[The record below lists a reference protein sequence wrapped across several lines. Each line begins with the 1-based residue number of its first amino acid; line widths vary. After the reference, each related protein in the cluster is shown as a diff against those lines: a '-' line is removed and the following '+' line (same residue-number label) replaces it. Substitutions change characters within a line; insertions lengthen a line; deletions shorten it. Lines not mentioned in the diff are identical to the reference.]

1 MTIVWN
7 ESRYR
12 FVFQSHGG
20 TVGRFLGQTAVRLE
34 STAKVIATQEK
45 LVRTGRYRASIRAQ
59 VVNDARGLIIKFG
72 SPLFYARLLE
82 RGTPAHSIPLVPG
95 RLLWWDMPNDRGW
108 MVNPGSLDK
117 DGNFTAHPV
126 RRVNHPGTR
135 PYLVLRRA
143 ILLVTKGGIA
153 R

>member
-20 TVGRFLGQTAVRLE
+20 TIGRFLGQTAVRLE

-45 LVRTGRYRASIRAQ
+45 LVRTGRYRASITAR
-59 VVNDARGLIIKFG
+59 VVNDAHGIIIKFG

-82 RGTPAHSIPLVPG
+82 RGTPPHPITA
-95 RLLWWDMPNDRGW
+95 RNQRMLWWDMPNERGW
-108 MVNPGSLDK
+108 MVNPGSVGE
-117 DGNFTAHPV
+117 DGNFNVHPV
-126 RRVNHPGTR
+126 RQVNHPGTR

-143 ILLVTKGGIA
+143 IMLVTKGGIA